1 MHEELI
7 VVVLLLGSSQFLP
20 VYHLNYNGSK
30 FCVRPMGN
38 VIHAFLVTVE
48 WMKFYVAVLFDQ
60 DAEQCVPLYKVVQI

>member
-20 VYHLNYNGSK
+20 GCRPNYNSSK

-38 VIHAFLVTVE
+38 VKHAFLVTVE
-48 WMKFYVAVLFDQ
+48 WLKVLFVAVLFDQ
-60 DAEQCVPLYKVVQI
+60 DAEQCVSLCID